1 LRGRRPNPT
10 ILIDA
15 TDIDRPSGARTAV
28 YELLR
33 EMVQQEPTWEFR
45 VLLSV
50 AEPELRFPN
59 VRQIIVPVRNRVL
72 ERIWVQVVVTA
83 LALTRSVDLVHFART
98 LGGIAWP
105 VPSVLTVFDL
115 TTIVHP
121 ELYGVAARLYWR
133 RVVPTL
139 LRAADA
145 IIAISENVRNDLV
158 QQYHFPRERVT
169 VIYCAPQSV
178 FDIRV
183 SPERLVEI
191 RDKFQL
197 PEKYLLFVGLLARK
211 KNLSTLIRAIHL
223 QAINGQ
229 TQHLVLAGRK
239 YSQSDD
245 AAILDLVDE
254 LGLRTLVHYIGPV
267 PAEDLPGLYAGASML
282 VFPSLHEGFGI
293 PCVEAMKCGV
303 PVVAARSGAIP
314 EVVGDSAL
322 LIDDPTDPK
331 AFVDAIQRL
340 SSEKALREELIQ
352 RGLTLASRYSWP
364 RIAEATL
371 ALYKSCLKSP

>member
-1 LRGRRPNPT
+1 MRGRRPNPT

-98 LGGIAWP
+98 LGGFSWP
-105 VPSVLTVFDL
+105 IPSLLTVFDL
-115 TTIVHP
+115 TTLVHP
-121 ELYGVAARLYWR
+121 ELHRRSALWYWR
-133 RVVPTL
+133 LVVPMH
-139 LRAADA
+139 LRAASH
-145 IIAISENVRNDLV
+145 IIAISQNVAHDLKS
-158 QQYHFPRERVT
+158 YYRVSDEK
-169 VIYCAPQSV
+169 VSVVFCAPQRV
-178 FDIRV
+178 FDIV
-183 SPERLVEI
+183 PTDTEVEFS
-191 RDKFQL
+191 RTAFSL
-197 PEKYLLFVGLLARK
+197 PDHYLLFVGMLAKK
-211 KNLSTLIRAIHL
+211 KNLTTLLKALSVLRERGL
-223 QAINGQ
+223 L
-229 TQHLVLAGRK
+229 QHLVLVGRR

-245 AAILDLVDE
+245 AGILNLVAT
-254 LGLRTLVHYIGPV
+254 LGLQSQVQYLGPV
-267 PAEDLPGLYAGASML
+267 EASQLPALYRGADML

-293 PCVEAMKCGV
+293 PCIEAMKCGL

-314 EVVGDSAL
+314 EILGDAAI
-322 LIDDPTDPK
+322 LIDSPSDPG
-331 AFVDAIQRL
+331 AFADAIQALVGDKTLQSEL
-340 SSEKALREELIQ
+340 SA
-352 RGLTLASRYSWP
+352 RGLRQAERYTWPALARETIGLFQGIMGY
-364 RIAEATL
+364 
-371 ALYKSCLKSP
+371 